1 MLYMVYIH
9 FSQVFEIVLYDTL
22 ILQTTSVFMN
32 LVHTPTFLCFL
43 TLGYMLN
50 NSALILLLLYM
61 YVQLFG
67 LDFIDEVIIQ
77 LLLRVLCT
85 FVEQLLQILKVKQ
98 RILVLDSASISLCM
112 VHVWNLG

>member
-1 MLYMVYIH
+1 
-9 FSQVFEIVLYDTL
+9 
-22 ILQTTSVFMN
+22 
-32 LVHTPTFLCFL
+32 
-43 TLGYMLN
+43 MLN

-85 FVEQLLQILKVKQ
+85 FVVRLLHILKGKTKKK
-98 RILVLDSASISLCM
+98 LVLGSASISLSV
-112 VHVWNLG
+112 VHVWNLR